1 MIRNPYDTSM
11 LPARPPKPVPIQQ
24 HAIDN
29 LRYIRETMERA
40 SSFTAVPGYGGIA
53 VGVTALVAGAL
64 AHVQGDTA
72 RWLGIW
78 IAEALIAIAIGAYSM
93 RRKAFAGGHSVTSAP
108 ARKFLLSFL
117 PPLFAGAVLTAT
129 LFPAG
134 HTSLL
139 PGLWL
144 LLYGTGV
151 MTAGAF
157 SIPVVPAMGASFA
170 ALGAVCLFA
179 PPAWNDFFLLAGFG
193 VLHVIYGIVIARR
206 YGG

>member
-1 MIRNPYDTSM
+1 M

-53 VGVTALVAGAL
+53 IGVTALISGTL
-64 AHVQGDTA
+64 AHLQSGSA
-72 RWLGIW
+72 RWLAIW
-78 IAEALIAIAIGAYSM
+78 IAEALLAIAIGSYSM
-93 RRKAFAGGHSVTSAP
+93 RRKASANGHSVTSAP

-134 HTSLL
+134 HSSLL

-157 SIPVVPAMGASFA
+157 SIPVVPAMGACFA
-170 ALGAVCLFA
+170 ALGAVCLFT
-179 PPAWNDFFLLAGFG
+179 PSAWNDFFLLAGFG
-193 VLHVIYGIVIARR
+193 VLHVVYGIVIARR

>member
-1 MIRNPYDTSM
+1 M
-11 LPARPPKPVPIQQ
+11 LPARPKPVPIQQ

-53 VGVTALVAGAL
+53 MGLTAVLAGVL
-64 AHVQGDTA
+64 AHVQGDST
-72 RWLGIW
+72 RWLTVW
-78 IAEALIAIAIGAYSM
+78 LVEALVAIGIGAYSM
-93 RRKAFAGGHSVTSAP
+93 QRKALADGHSVTSAP
-108 ARKFLLSFL
+108 ARKFLLSFV
-117 PPLFAGAVLTAT
+117 PPLFAGAVLTVA

-134 HTSLL
+134 HTALL

-151 MTAGAF
+151 LTAGAF
-157 SIPVVPAMGASFA
+157 SVPVVPVMGANFA
-170 ALGAVCLFA
+170 GLGAVCLFA
-179 PPAWNDFFLLAGFG
+179 PPAWNDYFLIAGFG
-193 VLHVIYGIVIARR
+193 LLHVIYGFVIARR

>member
-1 MIRNPYDTSM
+1 M
-11 LPARPPKPVPIQQ
+11 LPARPAKPVPIQQ

-53 VGVTALVAGAL
+53 VGVTALGAGL
-64 AHVQGDTA
+64 IAHMQPDAA
-72 RWLGIW
+72 RWLAVW
-78 IAEALIAIAIGAYSM
+78 IAEAILAIAIGAVSM
-93 RRKAFAGGHSVTSAP
+93 RRKAAAGGHSVTSAP
-108 ARKFLLSFL
+108 ARKFVLSFV

-134 HTSLL
+134 HAALL

-170 ALGAVCLFA
+170 GLGAACLFA
-179 PPAWNDFFLLAGFG
+179 PPGWNDFFLLAGFG
-193 VLHVIYGIVIARR
+193 VLHVVYGIVIARR

>member
-1 MIRNPYDTSM
+1 M
-11 LPARPPKPVPIQQ
+11 LPARSKPVPIHQ

-29 LRYIRETMERA
+29 LKYIRETMERA
-40 SSFTAVPGYGGIA
+40 SSFTAVPGYGVAA
-53 VGVTALVAGAL
+53 VGVTALLAGVVAHLQPKATAWL
-64 AHVQGDTA
+64 AV
-72 RWLGIW
+72 W
-78 IAEALIAIAIGAYSM
+78 IAEALVALAIGAYCM
-93 RRKAFAGGHSVTSAP
+93 HRKASAGGQSVTSAP
-108 ARKFLLSFL
+108 ARKFALSFI

-129 LFPAG
+129 LFPSG
-134 HTSLL
+134 HLSLL

-170 ALGAVCLFA
+170 ALGAVCLFT
-179 PPAWNDFFLLAGFG
+179 PPAWNDLFLLAGFG
-193 VLHVIYGIVIARR
+193 MMHVVYGFVIARR